1 MISVS
6 SVCLCVCVCRS
17 ASISWNYTS
26 NLCQIS
32 VRATYGRGSGDLL
45 PGRFDMLRAA
55 GFMHVFISAHDVRN
69 RRHDKDV

>member
-1 MISVS
+1 M
-6 SVCLCVCVCRS
+6 SVCVFVSVGPRAYL
-17 ASISWNYTS
+17 WNYTS
-26 NLCQIS
+26 NLYQIS

-55 GFMHVFISAHDVRN
+55 GFMYVFISAHDVRN